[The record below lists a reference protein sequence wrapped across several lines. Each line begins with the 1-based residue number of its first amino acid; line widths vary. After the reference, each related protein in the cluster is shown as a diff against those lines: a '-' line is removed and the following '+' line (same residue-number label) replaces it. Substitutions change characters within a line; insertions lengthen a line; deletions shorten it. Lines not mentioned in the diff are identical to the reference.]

1 MGDKFPQGITFDTA
15 CVAKVIGRSPHY
27 YNAGALAYQNTM
39 TESHATSPELITPA
53 MITFDP
59 SQHPQPQIYKLMIG
73 IIVPRP
79 IALVST
85 VDALGNAN
93 LAPFSFFAGVGSAPP
108 TVLFCPS
115 LRPDGAGQVRRKDT
129 LRNVEET
136 REFVIN
142 IVSDAIAAQANITAA
157 EVGPEVDEFKLSG
170 LTPAASEV
178 VKAPRVAESPAQMEC
193 RLTQVIYTGNQPASG
208 VVVLGEV
215 VSFHIREDLVDD
227 FRVDPAALDAV
238 GRMAGN
244 TWVRTRDR
252 IELIRPK

>member
-1 MGDKFPQGITFDTA
+1 
-15 CVAKVIGRSPHY
+15 
-27 YNAGALAYQNTM
+27 
-39 TESHATSPELITPA
+39 

-59 SQHPQPQIYKLMIG
+59 SQHPQRQIYKLMTG

-108 TVLFCPS
+108 TVLFCPA
-115 LRPDGAGQVRRKDT
+115 LRPDSVRQGQRKDT

-136 REFVIN
+136 REFVVN
-142 IVSDAIAAQANITAA
+142 IVSDAIAAQANMTAA

-170 LTPAASEV
+170 LTPVASEL

-193 RLTQVIYTGNQPASG
+193 RLMQVIYTGDQPSSG

-215 VSFHIREDLVDD
+215 VRFHIREDLVDD
-227 FRVDPAALDAV
+227 FRVDPAMLDAV

>member
-1 MGDKFPQGITFDTA
+1 MSD
-15 CVAKVIGRSPHY
+15 S
-27 YNAGALAYQNTM
+27 
-39 TESHATSPELITPA
+39 SSTSKSI
-53 MITFDP
+53 ISFDP
-59 SQHPQPQIYKLMIG
+59 SGHPQRQIYKLMTG

-85 VDALGNAN
+85 VDAAGNVN

-108 TVLFCPS
+108 TVLFCPA
-115 LRPDGAGQVRRKDT
+115 LRPAGTEKAGQRKDT

-142 IVSDAIAAQANITAA
+142 VVSAEIASQTNITAA

-170 LTPAASEV
+170 LTPLASEV

-193 RLTQVIYTGNQPASG
+193 RLMQVIYTGDKPASG

-215 VSFHIREDLVDD
+215 VRFHVREDLVED
-227 FRVDPAALDAV
+227 FRVDPAGLDAV

-244 TWVRTRDR
+244 TWVRTHDR
-252 IELIRPK
+252 IELVRPK